1 MERRERLK
9 RRANRRLRQDRIWHI
24 LRVLTTYNDLYCS
37 QNFYEYRDNLRS
49 FNESIIALANA
60 NTTKRDYE
68 IALRFC
74 DFKFRR
80 GKCGRSI
87 TQAEKDFLLSGKNI
101 EVNCSEILKAVIASF
116 RNYWEEVLI
125 SYKKASARKN
135 RLNYLVDKLGEVKD
149 WPEICNDIDAV
160 KEISDLQAFYSEQAN
175 QM

>member
-1 MERRERLK
+1 MWATLWPSRCT
-9 RRANRRLRQDRIWHI
+9 
-24 LRVLTTYNDLYCS
+24 LTHPLNGVKKALNPDKQGIYIRYIVKNDS
-37 QNFYEYRDNLRS
+37 RDNLRS

-60 NTTKRDYE
+60 NITKRDYE

-80 GKCGRSI
+80 GKCDRSI

-101 EVNCSEILKAVIASF
+101 EVNCLEILKAVIVSF
-116 RNYWEEVLI
+116 RNYWEDVLI